1 MPQLSPN
8 AQRVVDPV
16 LTNIAQGFSHN
27 AFVGGALFPRV
38 NVPLRGGN
46 IITFGRKDFMQY
58 GNLLR
63 TPGSN
68 TPRVQFGYSGS
79 TYALADYSIEGQVPY
94 ELMQE
99 AQNGPGIDA
108 GALGVYKAM
117 NIIALRL
124 EIAQA
129 ALATNASLFGASNK
143 VTLSGGTQWS
153 SATGVPLDA
162 VETAKDAVRAA
173 TGKRAN
179 TVVMGAA
186 VYKSVR
192 TNPQV
197 RDWLKY
203 TSREATTPELLAEM
217 FGVDRVL
224 IGDAIQA
231 TDAGV
236 FSDVWGKFCVVAY
249 TELGSLQNFG
259 NPTFGYT
266 YNLEGYPLAEV
277 PYEDRNAKS
286 WLYPASSCEAPV
298 IAAADAGYLISA
310 AVA

>member
-1 MPQLSPN
+1 
-8 AQRVVDPV
+8 
-16 LTNIAQGFSHN
+16 
-27 AFVGGALFPRV
+27 
-38 NVPLRGGN
+38 
-46 IITFGRKDFMQY
+46 
-58 GNLLR
+58 
-63 TPGSN
+63 
-68 TPRVQFGYSGS
+68 
-79 TYALADYSIEGQVPY
+79 
-94 ELMQE
+94 MQE

>member
-1 MPQLSPN
+1 MPQISPS
-8 AQRVVDPV
+8 AARVVDPV
-16 LTNIAQGFSHN
+16 LTTVAQGFSHN
-27 AFVGGALFPRV
+27 EFVGGALFPRV
-38 NVPLRGGN
+38 PVSARGGN
-46 IITFGRKDFMQY
+46 IVTFGKEDFMQY

-63 TPGSN
+63 TPGAN

-79 TYALADYSIEGQVPY
+79 AYSLLDYSIEGQVPL

-99 AQNGPGIDA
+99 AEAGPGIDTA
-108 GALGVYKAM
+108 AMGLKKAM

-129 ALATNASLFGASNK
+129 TLATTAGNFGASNK

-153 SATGVPLDA
+153 SATGVPIDA

-203 TSREATTPELLAEM
+203 TSREVTTPELLAEM
-217 FGVDRVL
+217 FGVRRVL

-249 TELGSLQNFG
+249 TELGDLSNMG
-259 NPTFGYT
+259 TPTFGYT
-266 YNLEGYPLAEV
+266 YNLAGYPIAEI
-277 PYEDRNAKS
+277 PYMDRGAKS

>member
-1 MPQLSPN
+1 MPQISPS
-8 AQRVVDPV
+8 AARVVDPV
-16 LTNIAQGFSHN
+16 LTTVAQGFSHN
-27 AFVGGALFPRV
+27 EFVGGALFPRV
-38 NVPLRGGN
+38 PVSARGGN
-46 IITFGRKDFMQY
+46 IVTFGKEDFMQY

-63 TPGSN
+63 TPGAN

-79 TYALADYSIEGQVPY
+79 AYSLSDFSIEGQVPL

-99 AQNGPGIDA
+99 AEAVPGIDTA
-108 GALGVYKAM
+108 AVGLKKAM

-129 ALATNASLFGASNK
+129 ALATTAGNYGASNK

-153 SATGVPLDA
+153 SATGVPIDA

-203 TSREATTPELLAEM
+203 TSREVTTPELLAEM
-217 FGVDRVL
+217 FGVQRVL

-249 TELGSLQNFG
+249 TELGDLSSMG
-259 NPTFGYT
+259 TPTFGYT
-266 YNLEGYPLAEV
+266 YNLAGYPIAEI
-277 PYEDRNAKS
+277 PYMDRNVKS
-286 WLYPASSCEAPV
+286 WLYPASAAEAPV